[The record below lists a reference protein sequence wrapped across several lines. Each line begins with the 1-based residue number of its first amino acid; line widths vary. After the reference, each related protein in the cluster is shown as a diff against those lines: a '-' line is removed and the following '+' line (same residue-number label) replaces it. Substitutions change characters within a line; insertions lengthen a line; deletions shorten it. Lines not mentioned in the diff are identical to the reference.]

1 MQSAACLD
9 WIRLWRKRASLVGFV
24 AWCGIGL
31 IAASATCVAESGAES
46 PDRFS
51 GTQSKA
57 TAVFIVEEKE
67 CKAKALPVW
76 SEYERWAWE
85 QICKHLNVDFDE
97 KEANDSVD
105 EMVGPDSPKHDQLY
119 HQTIAEIRARNTKN
133 PGRLATGESRR
144 LSGDFLARIFGD
156 PELTPHTWNV
166 PLKFVGFNTDQF
178 VIDTA
183 ALKSLDIRDASVGRF
198 LIHNTTIDGGLRLE
212 NVRLASM
219 RVQLVTARNLLL
231 NKLSVAAS
239 NFEPDQL
246 SHRQPPFKEE
256 ERNGG
261 LQIDTVRI
269 EDRLAIVEG
278 KYDAIDLAHVK
289 VDDLFIYRPAWN
301 NSRENSKAEL
311 SITETVDNGVFTLQV
326 DPESLPGRIKLDQF
340 IFANAYLGS
349 DPMPVI
355 SAMDANAKASIDR
368 RPDLEPYALIA
379 KSYAERGEA
388 GISDRVLIRKF
399 DQDWRL
405 ANKLTLDFAWLTF
418 TRFVAVYGFHPEL
431 GFLWIGGFVLLGWA
445 IFWYA
450 SGRLAAD
457 SYRPKSPLLLALDS
471 VIPGIQLDK
480 NHLDVRYDGWPQMML
495 YLLRILGAVLVF
507 VAFSYLQKRLLG

>member
-9 WIRLWRKRASLVGFV
+9 WIRLWRKRASLVAFV

-31 IAASATCVAESGAES
+31 IAASAACAAESATES
-46 PDRFS
+46 PDRFN
-51 GTQSKA
+51 GTRSKA
-57 TAVFIVEEKE
+57 TAVFIVDEKE
-67 CKAKALPVW
+67 CKAKALPLPKW

-105 EMVGPDSPKHDQLY
+105 DKVGPEHDHLY
-119 HQTIAEIRARNTKN
+119 HQKIVEIKARNTKN
-133 PGRLATGESRR
+133 PVRLATDESRR

-156 PELTPHTWNV
+156 PELTSHTWNV

-183 ALKSLDIRDASVGRF
+183 ALKSLDIRDASVDRF
-198 LIHNTTIDGGLRLE
+198 LIQNTTIDGGLRLE

-219 RVQLVTARNLLL
+219 SVKLVTAKNLLL
-231 NKLSVAAS
+231 NKLSVAAP
-239 NFEPDQL
+239 NFGPDQL

-256 ERNGG
+256 ERNGE

-269 EDRLAIVEG
+269 EDRLAILEG
-278 KYDAIDLAHVK
+278 KYDAIDLQHVK
-289 VDDLFIYRPAWN
+289 VNDLFIYRPAWN

-311 SITETVDNGVFTLQV
+311 SITESVDNGVFTLQV
-326 DPESLPGRIKLDQF
+326 DPESLPGRIKFDQF
-340 IFANAYLGS
+340 IFASAYLGS

-355 SAMDANAKASIDR
+355 SAMDANARHPSTG

-379 KSYAERGEA
+379 KSYAERGET
-388 GISDRVLIRKF
+388 GISNRVLIRKF

-405 ANKLTLDFAWLTF
+405 ANKLSLDFAWLTF

-431 GFLWIGGFVLLGWA
+431 GFLWIGLFVLLGWA